1 MTLHVNLSDDTRHLI
16 DSDALSKM
24 KTGAYLI
31 NVSRGPVVDEAALVD
46 ALSNGAIAGAGI
58 DVYEE
63 EPPAA
68 SNPLFSLSNV
78 VVTPHRAGF
87 SNEGV
92 YGCSM
97 VVEDIVRILNG
108 EEPRFPVH

>member
-1 MTLHVNLSDDTRHLI
+1 MYKRQ
-16 DSDALSKM
+16 ALRS
-24 KTGAYLI
+24 G
-31 NVSRGPVVDEAALVD
+31 G
-46 ALSNGAIAGAGI
+46 IAGAGL

-63 EPPAA
+63 EPPTAD
-68 SNPLFSLSNV
+68 NPLFELPNV

-87 SNEGV
+87 SREGV

-108 EEPRFPVH
+108 EEPRFPVN

>member
-1 MTLHVNLSDDTRHLI
+1 MQPEAFLVNT
-16 DSDALSKM
+16 
-24 KTGAYLI
+24 
-31 NVSRGPVVDEAALVD
+31 SRGGVVDQQALKAALRKGR
-46 ALSNGAIAGAGI
+46 LAGAAI

-63 EPPAA
+63 EPPTAD
-68 SNPLFSLSNV
+68 NPLFELSNV

-87 SNEGV
+87 SREGV

-108 EEPRFPVH
+108 EEPRFPVN